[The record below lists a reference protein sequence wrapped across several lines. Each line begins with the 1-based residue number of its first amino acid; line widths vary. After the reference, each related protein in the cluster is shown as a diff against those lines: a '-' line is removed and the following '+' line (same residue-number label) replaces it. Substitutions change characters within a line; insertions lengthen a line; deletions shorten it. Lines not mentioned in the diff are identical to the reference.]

1 MGRNDQGLGVSEKG
15 LEGNGVHTY
24 DAMNFGTADYSI
36 KKMNDR

>member
-24 DAMNFGTADYSI
+24 DAMNFRTADSGL
-36 KKMNDR
+36 RGS